1 MYGYIYKTTNLL
13 NDKIYIGKKKGEF
26 TEKYKGSGKYLKNA
40 INKYGVEN
48 FKVEVIEYCETLE
61 EQNEKEKYWIAYYR
75 NKNAEMYNIADGG
88 DGGDIFSCLPQ
99 EQLQEIKNYISYC
112 NKNGICGNK
121 GKHLSK
127 EHREKISRSNLGKKK
142 SLEAIEKQRQAI
154 LGKPAWNKGL
164 TKDDP
169 RVAKYCRK
177 PGIYKHSE
185 ETRNKISNN
194 CKGKLKGRIWVNN
207 GVKSKHILKEE
218 LETYL
223 QNNYKLGMVGWK
235 GNKNE

>member
-1 MYGYIYKTTNLL
+1 MYGYIYKTTNLID
-13 NDKIYIGKKKGEF
+13 NKIYIGKKKGEF
-26 TEKYKGSGKYLKNA
+26 TEKYKGSGKYLRNA
-40 INKYGVEN
+40 VNKYGVEN
-48 FKVEVIEYCETLE
+48 FKVEIIEYCETLE
-61 EQNEKEKYWIAYYR
+61 EQNEKEKYWIDYYR
-75 NKNAEMYNIADGG
+75 SQNAEIYNIANGG

-99 EQLQEIKNYISYC
+99 EQLQEIKDYISYC
-112 NKNGICGNK
+112 SKNGICGNK
-121 GKHLSK
+121 GKHFSQEHKQKLSDAHK
-127 EHREKISRSNLGKKK
+127 GIKRTQEQ
-142 SLEAIEKQRQAI
+142 IEKHRQAI

-169 RVAKYCRK
+169 RVAKYYRQ
-177 PGIYKHSE
+177 PGTYKHSE

-223 QNNYKLGMVGWK
+223 QNNYKLGMIGWK